1 MVAIEIFI
9 CCLVA
14 YDFVLSDD
22 TFMNVFGQPKNFSYW
37 PSPTNS
43 CTWKKKSLNSLNI
56 INKSAEHELLPDG
69 MVDGG

>member
-22 TFMNVFGQPKNFSYW
+22 TFYERLWATKEFLLMTISHQP
-37 PSPTNS
+37 PTVVHGKRN
-43 CTWKKKSLNSLNI
+43 
-56 INKSAEHELLPDG
+56 H
-69 MVDGG
+69 

>member
-22 TFMNVFGQPKNFSYW
+22 TFYERLWATKEFLLMIISHQQLYMEKEIIKQPQHHDQECR
-37 PSPTNS
+37 T
-43 CTWKKKSLNSLNI
+43 
-56 INKSAEHELLPDG
+56 
-69 MVDGG
+69 